1 MARFNFKEMEFR
13 DLNSNETL
21 EKLAKIEKE
30 VNEKVDTLL
39 FDEPRGL
46 GFCHMFWGTKR
57 KLLKEEYGIEWLTP
71 AECNPDVMCD

>member
-13 DLNSNETL
+13 DFNSNETL

-30 VNEKVDTLL
+30 VDEKVDALL

-46 GFCHMFWGTKR
+46 GFCH
-57 KLLKEEYGIEWLTP
+57 
-71 AECNPDVMCD
+71 

>member
-30 VNEKVDTLL
+30 VDEKVDALL

-46 GFCHMFWGTKR
+46 GFCHLFWETKKR
-57 KLLKEEYGIEWLTP
+57 ILKEEYGIDWFTP
-71 AECNPDVMCD
+71 AESNTDIIFD